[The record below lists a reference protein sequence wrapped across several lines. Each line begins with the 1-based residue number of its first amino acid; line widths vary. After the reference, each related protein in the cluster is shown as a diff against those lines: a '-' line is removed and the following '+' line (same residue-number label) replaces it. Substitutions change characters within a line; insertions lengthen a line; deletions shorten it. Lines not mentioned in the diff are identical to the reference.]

1 MNDQLQNHYNI
12 IQQGPGV
19 KNSLDD
25 IDTNVDVDTNADAT
39 EITNKTKKK
48 KKNNG
53 CRWPKKK
60 TNQIYR
66 IDAIKSPRWNWN
78 QDEHKIS
85 RIYRVGV
92 MESMKPNRYIPA
104 KIRLLMIINRVM
116 TLMECIESIER
127 NR

>member
-25 IDTNVDVDTNADAT
+25 IDTNVDVDTDADAT

-48 KKNNG
+48 KKTMVVG
-53 CRWPKKK
+53 GQKK

>member
-25 IDTNVDVDTNADAT
+25 IDTNVDVDTDADAT

-53 CRWPKKK
+53 CRWPKK
-60 TNQIYR
+60 N
-66 IDAIKSPRWNWN
+66 KSNLP
-78 QDEHKIS
+78 D
-85 RIYRVGV
+85 
-92 MESMKPNRYIPA
+92 
-104 KIRLLMIINRVM
+104 
-116 TLMECIESIER
+116 
-127 NR
+127 

>member
-25 IDTNVDVDTNADAT
+25 IDTNVDVDTDADAT

-53 CRWPKKK
+53 CRWPKK
-60 TNQIYR
+60 N
-66 IDAIKSPRWNWN
+66 KSNLPDWC
-78 QDEHKIS
+78 DKVAEMELES
-85 RIYRVGV
+85 RR
-92 MESMKPNRYIPA
+92 
-104 KIRLLMIINRVM
+104 
-116 TLMECIESIER
+116 T
-127 NR
+127 